1 MATDQDG
8 RGTGAF
14 APRFILDRRDA
25 VPALIGRHEDFLIV
39 SGLAGTSRD
48 VAALTGDGAHTY
60 TMAGAM
66 GGACMI
72 GLGLALARPD
82 RRVLVVTGDG
92 ELLMNVGALAT
103 IAVMNPA
110 NLAIVCVDNGHYGE
124 TGYQKSHTSLGVDLE
139 KIAAGSGIKATRTI
153 ASREEIAG
161 RRSPVARG
169 QRHRLCRAARQTDR
183 SARLQAQH
191 GSVRLPQPL
200 SRGAVGRSLIPG
212 VAFHYIEHRCRCAG
226 CFIIL
231 APFPAPQFDHLLLQC
246 VGLGSLS
253 FLPQH
258 RGEIAHCSEAV
269 WVALA
274 EFAAGGGEHR
284 CEQLPSS
291 GEIALRCDRP
301 GEIVDGAQCFE
312 IGVAE
317 QRAAPLHDLFLQLTR
332 LFQITLRCQAHG
344 QFPDR
349 LQGVRVLL
357 TEEPPPP
364 FHNRFFELS
373 GRDQPPLRP

>member
-8 RGTGAF
+8 RGTSAF

-103 IAVMNPA
+103 IAVMNAP

-124 TGYQKSHTSLGVDLE
+124 TGYQKSHWG
-139 KIAAGSGIKATRTI
+139 R
-153 ASREEIAG
+153 SRKD
-161 RRSPVARG
+161 RRRLRDQSDPHDRVPRRNCWRRPPAARG
-169 QRHRLCRAARQTDR
+169 QRHGLCGAARHTDR

-191 GSVRLPQPL
+191 GSVCLPQPL
-200 SRGAVGRSLIPG
+200 SHSTLRRRLIPG
-212 VAFHYIEHRCRCAG
+212 VALHHLDHRYRGTG

-231 APFPAPQFDHLLLQC
+231 ARPTAPHFDHLLLQC
-246 VGLGSLS
+246 VGFGSVP
-253 FLPQH
+253 FLPQD
-258 RGEIAHCSEAV
+258 RGEIAHCGQAIGV
-269 WVALA
+269 VLA
-274 EFAAGGGEHR
+274 KLAAGGGEHR
-284 CEQLPSS
+284 CEQLPRS
-291 GEIALRCDRP
+291 GEIALRGDCS
-301 GEIVDGAQCFE
+301 GEIVDGTQGFE

-317 QRAAPLHDLFLQLTR
+317 LRAAPADHLFLQLPR
-332 LFQITLRCQAHG
+332 LFQITLRSQGHR
-344 QFPDR
+344 QFADR
-349 LQGVRVLL
+349 L
-357 TEEPPPP
+357 
-364 FHNRFFELS
+364 
-373 GRDQPPLRP
+373 